1 MSQPPPS
8 QPSLER
14 EMSNEE
20 ITGKPWSIDLQTMK
34 KAPREGEPITQPIAS
49 GDKGDLLD
57 VLLTAKKWRFENMD
71 KENWLVTVTY
81 DSSLRFSEKIDKD
94 RKILKGNFAYY
105 ASKKVQEDVDF
116 MNLSLSE
123 IDDLLDYLETLNPS
137 DIEDLSNLI
146 IMIIDKYAE
155 CSDDKKLEI
164 ESKIDA
170 ALRSAT
176 GRAESSASALPGPPP
191 ARAESSA
198 LALPGPP
205 PARAESSASALPAPP
220 PASIEMDLGS
230 QPPTTVE
237 DKTAIVS
244 AIVKIYNVIDNTHD
258 IQLVSNAIALLV
270 IIKEDIQSRGIGIEQ
285 VNTAFI
291 NLIDDIIGNF
301 AKLKADI
308 KTLQHSARSL
318 YIKLRLFAA
327 RYDIYDLPVRLQ
339 MSINSL
345 AGGDMDKELIEN
357 MDVCQA
363 YVMDGGFSNQLF
375 ETYQRRPYGI
385 TVNGV
390 ATVDGISPVGDPKRT
405 ILMNSCII
413 KNSNG
418 TYTSGIK
425 YAFQGKGSNKTITTV
440 NYDYMQLPQT
450 IQIFGVVHVF
460 ADYRQRA
467 DPKAAGTI
475 VVYTVEEA
483 YFKSNISYTRLEIE
497 SYRQARV
504 RFAHFH
510 KFDEE
515 FFGLDVVTINGTKYC
530 IIGAS
535 VGSVP
540 VDFVGQQCA
549 IASDSSADYTTRCA
563 AGELTEARIV
573 QLRQDTLFIPYEISK
588 RLNLLVLNT
597 VKTVGDAAKP
607 YAAQYAADF
616 FNDVFFNDLSKNSG
630 LKNTLSSIGFE
641 FTTDGKMKVA
651 VFTGDGFM
659 QTFDT
664 KDVMIWFGMKPNLT
678 VYGVADAA
686 SVPIER
692 NNRVID
698 FGFDKIEKL
707 VKIAAFGLRN
717 TSKLDTKNP
726 PHLYTEAGLDKS
738 KGTPMIWNKYSKLH
752 NYALKNLNIPILV
765 RNSFEGTNMQ
775 TYRSAQTHPIKQL
788 LSIEKMVGI
797 FRQGQIEQVSSDI
810 TERLMKNLITNTP
823 ETSEGYMQQYN
834 ITALVMLLDNF
845 CNAFQ
850 IDPLSM
856 LPSKKR
862 ERRTSP
868 VQNSYWFIDWLEQR
882 IQSVFI
888 NQYQPYCQKDLRG
901 GLNAVIVSV
910 EQIKPLLPL
919 PLPPLQLPPPPPPLN
934 AQNNA
939 KRRKIT
945 VKSTKGRSASSG
957 LSAKQ
962 KKQGRSASSGLKDAS
977 MSISPKQYT
986 RKINQGKSASL
997 DFSRETMSSEAK
1009 RRTKKASP
1017 GQATSMSISSPKP
1030 NPPWKLGGFI
1040 EKK

>member
-34 KAPREGEPITQPIAS
+34 QAPREDEPVTQPIAS

-81 DSSLRFSEKIDKD
+81 GSGSSLRFSEKIDKG
-94 RKILKGNFAYY
+94 KILKGNFAYY

-123 IDDLLDYLETLNPS
+123 IDDLLYYLETLNPS

-170 ALRSAT
+170 ALKKAT

-191 ARAESSA
+191 ARSESSA

-205 PARAESSASALPAPP
+205 PARSESSASALPAPP
-220 PASIEMDLGS
+220 PAPIAMDLGS

-301 AKLKADI
+301 AKLKEDI

-327 RYDIYDLPVRLQ
+327 RYDIYDLPIRLQ
-339 MSINSL
+339 MSINSI
-345 AGGDMDKELIEN
+345 ASSDMDKELMEN

-405 ILMNSCII
+405 ILMNSRII
-413 KNSNG
+413 KNGDG

-425 YAFQGKGSNKTITTV
+425 YAFQGKDGNRKVIL
-440 NYDYMQLPQT
+440 NYDYMQLPKT

-460 ADYRQRA
+460 ADYRHDD
-467 DPKAAGTI
+467 DPKAARTI

-483 YFKSNISYTRLEIE
+483 YFKSNISSTILEIE
-497 SYRQARV
+497 SYRQARIA
-504 RFAHFH
+504 FAKLH

-549 IASDSSADYTTRCA
+549 IASNSLTHYTTRCA
-563 AGELTEARIV
+563 AGELNAARIT
-573 QLRQDTLFIPYEISK
+573 QLQQDTLFIPYEISE

-616 FNDVFFNDLSKNSG
+616 FNDVFFNDLSKNVR
-630 LKNTLSSIGFE
+630 LKDTLFSIGFK

-707 VKIAAFGLRN
+707 VKIAAFGLRK

-726 PHLYTEAGLDKS
+726 PHLYTEAGLDTS

-850 IDPLSM
+850 IDPLIM
-856 LPSKKR
+856 LASKKR

-882 IQSVFI
+882 MQSVFI
-888 NQYQPYCQKDLRG
+888 NQYQPYCRKDLSI

-910 EQIKPLLPL
+910 EQIKRLLPL

-939 KRRKIT
+939 KRRKT
-945 VKSTKGRSASSG
+945 VKSAKGRSSSSG